1 MIRDYATMLALT
13 TIVALSLSII
23 LHIVFRLV

>member
-13 TIVALSLSII
+13 TIVTLSLSII
-23 LHIVFRLV
+23 LHIVFKLL